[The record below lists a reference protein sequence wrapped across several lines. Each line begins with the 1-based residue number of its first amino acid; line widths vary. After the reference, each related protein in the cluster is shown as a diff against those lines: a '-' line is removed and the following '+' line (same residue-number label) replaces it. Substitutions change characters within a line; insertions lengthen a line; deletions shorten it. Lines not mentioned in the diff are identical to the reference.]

1 MILKIHK
8 DKQPQDF
15 VPSIVAQ
22 KKFKWL
28 NGARK
33 IEHKYDHWG
42 YRNSISLE
50 EHIKKGKFG
59 LALGCSHTFGTGIFE
74 EQRYTNVL
82 AKEIGIPVYNAGMP
96 GVANNFLTE
105 NSMELIKNNVKPEFV
120 IIQMISP
127 YRYTY
132 YGGRDILKVV
142 PEKQMGKFYKML
154 ENNCQG
160 WYLHNFMH
168 TYTICKYLWESQ
180 GTKVIWI
187 RGSGAMYQEVN
198 ALGLDLILFPWEKDR
213 AADLSHAGPESNKF
227 LAKQLLQFL

>member
-1 MILKIHK
+1 MILKVH
-8 DKQPQDF
+8 QDRQRPYF
-15 VPSIVAQ
+15 KPSLVAQ
-22 KKFKWL
+22 MKFKWL
-28 NGARK
+28 NGAQT
-33 IEHKYDHWG
+33 IEHKYDYWG

-50 EHIKKGKFG
+50 KHIKKGKFG

-132 YGGRDILKVV
+132 YGGKDILKIF
-142 PEKQMGKFYKML
+142 PEKKRGKF
-154 ENNCQG
+154 
-160 WYLHNFMH
+160 
-168 TYTICKYLWESQ
+168 
-180 GTKVIWI
+180 
-187 RGSGAMYQEVN
+187 
-198 ALGLDLILFPWEKDR
+198 
-213 AADLSHAGPESNKF
+213 
-227 LAKQLLQFL
+227 

>member
-8 DKQPQDF
+8 DRRPPDF
-15 VPSIVAQ
+15 KTSIVAQ
-22 KKFKWL
+22 KRFKWL
-28 NGARK
+28 NGAK
-33 IEHKYDHWG
+33 IIEHKYDHWG

-105 NSMELIKNNVKPEFV
+105 NSMELIKNNVKPKFV

-132 YGGRDILKVV
+132 YGGKDILKIV
-142 PEKQMGKFYKML
+142 PEKQTGKFYNML
-154 ENNCQG
+154 EECKG
-160 WYLHNFMH
+160 WYLHNFVH

-180 GTKVIWI
+180 GTKVISY
-187 RGSGAMYQEVN
+187 RGSGAMFQEVTT
-198 ALGLDLILFPWEKDR
+198 LGLDLISCAWEKDR
-213 AADLSHAGPESNKF
+213 AADFDHSGPASNGF